1 MAGSS
6 TFTAGSGAGYDR
18 IMGRWSARLA
28 EPFLD
33 FAGCSDGE
41 DILDAGC
48 GTGSLTFALA
58 RRIKAHS
65 ITGIDFSPVY
75 VEYANQANHDPRV
88 AFKAGDICA
97 LPFADRSFDR
107 VLSLLVL
114 HFVPQTGRAVAELR
128 RVVRPGA
135 TVAAAVSDVRGGYV
149 ANRMFYDTAAAF
161 DDEGRRRR
169 AHNYTRPM
177 TRPGELAAAWHA
189 AGFTDIRD
197 TELHIRMKFSAFDD
211 FWIPLAGEDGPGA
224 EYLAAMPAERRDR
237 LRDLVRDAYLDGEPD
252 GPRSYAA
259 IAWAVAGIAPA

>member
-33 FAGCSDGE
+33 FAGCSNGE

-97 LPFADRSFDR
+97 LPFANRSFDR
-107 VLSLLVL
+107 VLSLLVF
-114 HFVPQTGRAVAELR
+114 HFVPQTERATAELR
-128 RVVRPGA
+128 RVARPGA
-135 TVAAAVSDVRGGYV
+135 TVAAAVWDVRGGYV
-149 ANRMFYDTAAAF
+149 ANRILYDTAAAI
-161 DDEGRRRR
+161 DEEGQQRR
-169 AHNYTRPM
+169 ARNYTRPM
-177 TRPGELAAAWHA
+177 TRPGELTAAWRA
-189 AGFTDIRD
+189 AGFANIRE
-197 TELHIRMKFSAFDD
+197 TMLCIRMEFSAFDD
-211 FWIPLAGEDGPGA
+211 FWTPLTGKDGPAA
-224 EYLAAMPAERRDR
+224 EYVAALSAEKRER
-237 LRDLVRDAYLDGEPD
+237 LCDLVRKAYLDGEPD
-252 GPRSYAA
+252 GARSYAA
-259 IAWAVAGIAPA
+259 IAWAVAGVVPI